1 MICGHDILKN
11 VFLTRSRKGCFYS
24 LSLQSVQSVLKIEK
38 WTNYQG
44 VVYFKKGNSSR
55 TNQHILLKCQECLGY
70 PLGLLIL
77 GTHLLV
83 SVLAAFAM
91 ITDQNNSGNF
101 HRRSVSRC
109 RCRHLVAQ
117 PLFVQLKHWS
127 NCWTAAPNHFF
138 CVCVTG
144 FGAEE
149 SRCGCSR
156 GDHRRGLSLYLQCP
170 VCLWNP
176 GTHTLTNWH
185 RSASPAHVL

>member
-138 CVCVTG
+138 CVCVWQVLVLRNHGVVALGETI
-144 FGAEE
+144 EE
-149 SRCGCSR
+149 AFHFIYSAQYACEIQV
-156 GDHRRGLSLYLQCP
+156 H
-170 VCLWNP
+170 
-176 GTHTLTNWH
+176 TH
-185 RSASPAHVL
+185 